1 MVDEINNM
9 TKVAAALEVE
19 MVCAWRRQEDGLNL
33 VVRH

>member
-19 MVCAWRRQEDGLNL
+19 MVCAWRRLQDGVHL